1 MNRKP
6 LSPDIDVRRI
16 YASFNSPVTPADCG
30 QMCAP
35 HNPSGKP
42 FCCDI
47 CQAVPAAYRLEWE
60 ALKTSTGLWKVWQG
74 NECPEDADRIVGLLE
89 ETPEHMLLL
98 ACLGPDRCER
108 ENRLLSCRQF
118 PFFPYVTSDFR
129 FLGLTYEWEFEYT
142 CWVISNLNQVTEAY
156 RQEFVQTYDHLFA
169 LWQEEFDSYASLSEE
184 MREHFRAKRRRIPLL
199 HRRGG
204 WYLVSPKS
212 ERMQRVSPEHLPRFG
227 YYK

>member
-1 MNRKP
+1 MKRKP
-6 LSPDIDVRRI
+6 FSPDIDIRRI
-16 YASFNSPVTPADCG
+16 YDSFDVPVTPFDCG
-30 QMCAP
+30 QICAP

-47 CQAVPAAYRLEWE
+47 CQAVPAAYRLEWD

-74 NECPEDADRIVGLLE
+74 NECPEDADRIVELLD
-89 ETPEHMLLL
+89 ETPDHMLLL

-142 CWVISNLNQVTEAY
+142 CWVISNLSQVTEAY
-156 RQEFVQTYDHLFA
+156 RKEFVQTYDHLFA

-184 MREHFRAKRRRIPLL
+184 MREHFSAKRRRIPLL
-199 HRRGG
+199 HRSGG

-212 ERMQRVSPEHLPRFG
+212 DRMQRVSPELLPRFG